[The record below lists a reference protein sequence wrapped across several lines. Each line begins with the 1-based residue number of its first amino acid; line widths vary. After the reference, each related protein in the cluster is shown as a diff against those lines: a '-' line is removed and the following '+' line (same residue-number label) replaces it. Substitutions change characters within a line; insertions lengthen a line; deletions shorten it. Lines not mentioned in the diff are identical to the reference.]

1 MEFNQL
7 ESFLSIVKYNSF
19 SKAAKKLY
27 LTQPTISNN
36 IKNLEKELQTTLLD
50 RTSKTI
56 TLTES
61 GKAFYDY
68 ALELVNLRDKAKFNI
83 IGNLDRI
90 EGNIEIPA
98 SSIPEQYI
106 LPYIIKDF
114 TSLYPLVTFDINRKN
129 SKDIIDD
136 IISGKESFGIVGAKL
151 PSRMLSYV
159 DFYDDEIIFAA
170 SSNDRYPLAKD
181 GILEIDDILSESFLF
196 RKEGSGTRFFIE
208 KCLGHK
214 NISLG
219 DLDIV
224 SLLDSNE
231 TIKKMIELD
240 LGVSFISEAS
250 IQNEIKLGLI
260 KPFNIKDL
268 DLKRNIYFVYSRH
281 RTLPPAMEAFKD
293 FLTNWKGM

>member
-7 ESFLSIVKYNSF
+7 ESFLSVVRYNSF
-19 SKAAKKLY
+19 SKAAKELY

-36 IKNLEKELQTTLLD
+36 IKNLEKELETTLLD

-56 TLTES
+56 TLTEP
-61 GKAFYDY
+61 GKAFYNY

-83 IGNLDRI
+83 IGSLDKI
-90 EGNIEIPA
+90 EGNIELPA

-114 TSLYPLVTFDINRKN
+114 ISLYPKVTFDISRRN

-136 IISGKESFGIVGAKL
+136 IIGGKESFGIVGAKL
-151 PSRMLSYV
+151 PSRMLNYV
-159 DFYDDEIIFAA
+159 DFYNDEIILAT
-170 SSNDRYPLAKD
+170 SNNNYPLVQN
-181 GILEIDDILSESFLF
+181 GVLEIDDILAGKFLF
-196 RKEGSGTRFFIE
+196 RKESSGTRLFIE
-208 KCLGHK
+208 KCLGDK

-231 TIKKMIELD
+231 TIKKMIELE
-240 LGVSFISEAS
+240 LGISFISKVS

-260 KPFNIKDL
+260 KSFNIKGL
-268 DLKRNIYFVYSRH
+268 DLNRKIYFVYSKH
-281 RTLPPAMEAFKD
+281 RTLPPAVEAFRD
-293 FLTNWKGM
+293 FLTSWHKD